1 MLRITFISIII
12 LVGAFYAVISP
23 FYALCFYLWHA
34 YFRPE
39 EWIWWV
45 DLTFLH
51 MSLIIGTFLVFRTLV
66 TVPNPKI
73 NARTML
79 IWLFLAQAVV
89 GTITSEHPDASMLLL
104 QDFSKVMLISYL
116 IVVLVTDRLKFR
128 TVLIVMALSLGLEC
142 AKQGWADLILTGGAK
157 NDNKIGFLGDN
168 NGVALGTMMLVPIL
182 GALAQTTLKPWR
194 RRAYWFIA
202 VGVFFRGFTT
212 YSRGGFLAASVLG
225 LLTFA
230 RAEKKAR
237 ALVGVLLVA
246 GLVWAVMPQEF
257 WNRIQTITASDEN
270 RDESAAGRLH
280 FWMVGVKMAQA
291 KPLTGVGLE
300 SFAYSYEKYDPNSIY
315 GDFRQTHSTWFGVL
329 AELGLPGFILF
340 LANLAFAFNSCR
352 RVVKE
357 ARLHPERRELAIYA
371 NALIT
376 SLIVFSVAGTF
387 LSSQYSEMYWHFI
400 ALSTALS
407 LVAAQEATATVKA
420 PVAAAVPVPRYAA
433 AR

>member
-1 MLRITFISIII
+1 
-12 LVGAFYAVISP
+12 
-23 FYALCFYLWHA
+23 
-34 YFRPE
+34 
-39 EWIWWV
+39 
-45 DLTFLH
+45 
-51 MSLIIGTFLVFRTLV
+51 
-66 TVPNPKI
+66 
-73 NARTML
+73 ML
-79 IWLFLAQAVV
+79 IC
-89 GTITSEHPDASMLLL
+89 
-104 QDFSKVMLISYL
+104 YL
-116 IVVLVTDRLKFR
+116 IVVLVTDRQRFR
-128 TVLIVMALSLGLEC
+128 TTLIVMALSLGLEC
-142 AKQGWADLILTGGAK
+142 AKQGWASLILAGGAK
-157 NDNKIGFLGDN
+157 NDNTIGFLGDN

-182 GALAQTTLKPWR
+182 GALAHTTVKPWR

-212 YSRGGFLAASVLG
+212 YSRGGFLAAAVLG

-230 RAEKKAR
+230 RAERKVR
-237 ALVGVLLVA
+237 ALIGVVLVA
-246 GLVWAVMPQEF
+246 GLVWAVMPKEY

-280 FWMVGVKMAQA
+280 FWMVGVKMAQT

-300 SFAYSYEKYDPNSIY
+300 SFAYSYGTYDPNSIY

-329 AELGLPGFILF
+329 AELGLPGFLLF

-352 RVVKE
+352 RVLRD
-357 ARLHPERRELAIYA
+357 ARLNPARRELGIYA

-387 LSSQYSEMYWHFI
+387 LSSQYNEMYWHFI

-407 LVAAQEATATVKA
+407 LIAAEEATATVPA
-420 PVAAAVPVPRYAA
+420 RVAATAIPLPRYAA